1 MNDISKYY
9 ELESLL
15 NESIYLNDKDRV
27 FDTLF
32 EMLSVKLDIDE
43 YIPESLSE
51 NVSMSHIFNRY
62 IPLIEAVDE
71 ITEAKNNLSRLKSS
85 DDKEKESILKKSMRS
100 FKRLIDWWYK
110 IEPNKK
116 FKMLHIILKILVAI
130 ALFVAELYISSKVTN
145 KVLNTKVVNN
155 MPDKIINIG
164 KRERSIKK
172 TIISLV
178 LNLGMGRIIDFITSI
193 TSDKIKIAVNKKDL
207 DKNIKEIDSSI
218 DKINEKLSKEYDEET
233 RISLIKTKKELS
245 DTLSKLIK
253 LKDNI
258 NKK

>member
-71 ITEAKNNLSRLKSS
+71 ITEAKNNLSKLKSS
-85 DDKEKESILKKSMRS
+85 DSEEKEGILKKCMKS

-116 FKMLHIILKILVAI
+116 FKMLHIILKILVSI
-130 ALFVAELYISSKVTN
+130 VSFVAELYISSKITN

-218 DKINEKLSKEYDEET
+218 DKINEKLSKE
-233 RISLIKTKKELS
+233 
-245 DTLSKLIK
+245 
-253 LKDNI
+253 
-258 NKK
+258 

>member
-15 NESIYLNDKDRV
+15 NESIYSNNKDKSLDI
-27 FDTLF
+27 LL

-43 YIPESLSE
+43 YIPEPLTE
-51 NVSMSHIFNRY
+51 NVSISYIFNKYR
-62 IPLIEAVDE
+62 PLIEAVDE
-71 ITEAKNNLSRLKSS
+71 ITEVKNDLSKLKSS
-85 DDKEKESILKKSMRS
+85 DSEEKEGILKKCVKS
-100 FKRLIDWWYK
+100 FKRVIDWWYK

-116 FKMLHIILKILVAI
+116 FKMLHIILKILVSI
-130 ALFVAELYISSKVTN
+130 VSFVAELYISSKITN